1 MNLSQHFTI
10 QEFTDSD
17 TAERLRIDNTLPEHL
32 LPVAI
37 STARMAERIRH
48 HLSYL
53 KMKEVRMQITSGYR
67 SPKLNEAIGSKPTSD
82 HLKMLALDFKA
93 PDFGRPIDICRA
105 LEPVM
110 DQLGIG
116 QLIHEHTWVHVSSRS
131 PDNAINKV
139 ITANGKGFVPGLQE
153 A

>member
-1 MNLSQHFTI
+1 MNLSPHFTL

-17 TAERLRIDNTLPEHL
+17 TAERMTIDNTLPEHL

-48 HLSYL
+48 HLSFL
-53 KMKEVRMQITSGYR
+53 KKNDVRVNITSGYR
-67 SPKLNEAIGSKPTSD
+67 SPRLNAAIGSKDTSD

-105 LEPVM
+105 LLPVM
-110 DQLGIG
+110 DELGIG
-116 QLIHEHTWVHVSSRS
+116 QLIHEHTWVHVSARS
-131 PDNAINKV
+131 PSNPANKV
-139 ITANGKGFVPGLQE
+139 ITAQGKGFVPGLQE